1 MLKKLKNR
9 ILLGYSV
16 PLLLSLLMAVVV
28 YPNVA
33 IAQQSVTTAITG
45 REIVAAADRMA
56 LAVAN
61 IQGEAASFILAPDSA
76 SAQKFQEGIKRYQ
89 NSVETLEELVQKPE
103 EKTKLTKM
111 IALGD
116 RISGAA
122 KKWIALVQSERREEA
137 LKDFSTNK
145 TQTMTERLTEMLE
158 SFVKKEDELQKAK
171 EQKSQKTLELLLW
184 VLIGGTSIAV
194 ILALGVG
201 YSVARRIARTIAE
214 IVDIQAASS
223 REIAAAVEEQ
233 ERTTAAQSSSI
244 NQTTVTIEELSA
256 ASSEAATQAEAAA
269 FKAKEVLALLD
280 SNPGEAGDS
289 PKETRGA
296 FRSSQVKGQM
306 SLGQLSE
313 TAGTMKETMQAI
325 AQQIR
330 RLSQQ
335 TNQIA
340 NISDL
345 VSELAGQTNML
356 SLNAAVEA
364 VRAGDRGKGFGVV
377 ASEIRKLAEQSKQA
391 AQKIGDIVVEIQTAT
406 NASVEVTAAGTKTV
420 EKIVL
425 AMDEVALTNQQ
436 SSLSARQQLTAIK
449 QIATSMNELTKA
461 AAQIA
466 TGIAQCKTSTQQ
478 LNSVAQELQSMV

>member
-89 NSVETLEELVQKPE
+89 NSVESLDELVQNPQE
-103 EKTKLTKM
+103 RIKLTKM

-116 RISGAA
+116 KISGEAGN
-122 KKWIALVQSERREEA
+122 WISLVQSERREAA
-137 LKDFSTNK
+137 LNEFSTNK
-145 TQTMTERLTEMLE
+145 TQTMAELLTQMLE
-158 SFVKKEDELQKAK
+158 SFAKKEDELQRAK
-171 EQKSQKTLELLLW
+171 EQKSKKTLELLLW
-184 VLIGGTSIAV
+184 VLIGGTLVAV
-194 ILALGVG
+194 ILALSVG
-201 YSVARRIARTIAE
+201 YWVARRIARAIAE
-214 IVDIQAASS
+214 IVDTQAASS

-280 SNPGEAGDS
+280 SNPGEAGDLS
-289 PKETRGA
+289 M
-296 FRSSQVKGQM
+296 QMKGQM
-306 SLGQLSE
+306 SLGQFPE
-313 TAGTMKETMQAI
+313 TFVTLKETMQAI
-325 AQQIR
+325 AEQIR

-335 TNQIA
+335 SNQIA

-364 VRAGDRGKGFGVV
+364 VRAGEQGKGFGVV

-391 AQKIGDIVVEIQTAT
+391 AKKIGDIVAEIQTAT

-420 EKIVL
+420 DKIVL
-425 AMDEVALTNQQ
+425 AMDEVALNNQQ
-436 SSLSARQQLTAIK
+436 SSLSARQQLTAIQ

>member
-33 IAQQSVTTAITG
+33 IAQQSVTTAITE
-45 REIVAAADRMA
+45 REIVAAADSMA

-61 IQGEAASFILAPDSA
+61 IQGEAASFILVPDAA
-76 SAQKFQEGIKRYQ
+76 SEEKFEEGIKRYKK
-89 NSVETLEELVQKPE
+89 SVENLYARLQNREQRI
-103 EKTKLTKM
+103 KLNKI

-116 RISGAA
+116 RISGATQN
-122 KKWIALVQSERREEA
+122 WISLVQSDRREAA
-137 LKDFSTNK
+137 LKDFATNE
-145 TQTMTERLTEMLE
+145 TQAMTELLTEMLD
-158 SFVKKEDELQKAK
+158 SFANKEDELQRAK
-171 EQKSQKTLELLLW
+171 EQKSKKTLELLLW
-184 VLIGGTSIAV
+184 FLIVGSLVAI
-194 ILALGVG
+194 IFALGVG
-201 YSVARRIARTIAE
+201 YLVASRIAQTIAE
-214 IVDIQAASS
+214 IVDTQASSS

-256 ASSEAATQAEAAA
+256 ASSEAANQAEAAA

-280 SNPGEAGDS
+280 S
-289 PKETRGA
+289 TRGEGGD
-296 FRSSQVKGQM
+296 RSTQMTGQI

-313 TAGTMKETMQAI
+313 NVGTLKETMQAI
-325 AQQIR
+325 SQQVR

-364 VRAGDRGKGFGVV
+364 VRAGEHGKGFGVV

-391 AQKIGDIVVEIQTAT
+391 AKKIGDIVAEIQMAT

-420 EKIVL
+420 DKIVL
-425 AMDEVALTNQQ
+425 AMDEVALNNQQ
-436 SSLSARQQLTAIK
+436 SSLSARQQLTAIQ
-449 QIATSMNELTKA
+449 QIATSMNELTQA

-478 LNSVAQELQSMV
+478 LKSVAQELQSMV